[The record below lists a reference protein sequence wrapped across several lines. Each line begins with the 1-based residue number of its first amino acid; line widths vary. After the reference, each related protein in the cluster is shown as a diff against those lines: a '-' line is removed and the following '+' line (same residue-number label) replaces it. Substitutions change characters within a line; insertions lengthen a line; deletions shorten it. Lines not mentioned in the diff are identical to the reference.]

1 MSTNRDIRDYISDI
15 RDSITDIRSFVA
27 SMTFEDFIAD
37 RKTTNAVI
45 RSLEI
50 IGEATKKIPTD
61 FRRQYPQV
69 PWNEIAG
76 MRDKLIHEYFGNPT
90 VITPTDL

>member
-1 MSTNRDIRDYISDI
+1 
-15 RDSITDIRSFVA
+15 
-27 SMTFEDFIAD
+27 MTYEDFAAD

-50 IGEATKKIPTD
+50 IGEAVKKIPIEL
-61 FRRQYPQV
+61 RRQYPQV

-76 MRDKLIHEYFGNPT
+76 MRDKLIHEYFG
-90 VITPTDL
+90 VDLEIVWETIKNDLNDLENIINNIG